1 MRSNV
6 STVATDYV
14 SIVVLNDDVVPTS
27 RQHFVLT
34 GTIDVLPEDV
44 LLEIFDFYKLASSSP
59 SWRWHRLIH
68 VCRQWRSLVFASR
81 HRLDLRLL
89 CTYGTPVMKTL
100 DCWPPLPIVIRYSDP
115 MGLRPPSAEDDDD
128 NIIAALQHRDRVC
141 EVELAVGSSLFA
153 KLTPLLQ
160 KPFPSLESLT
170 LRPRN
175 NVALTLP
182 NAFLGTCTPRLRNL
196 HLDAVA
202 PPPALPLPTFLPSSR
217 DLVCLRLQRVPGDAH
232 IPPDALLVS
241 LAAATQLKILCVQ
254 FAAPTTPGPP
264 SYATTSD
271 TPPSPP
277 VRRVVTLPALS
288 RFGFRGSSEF
298 LEELVAGIRRAPSL
312 LRTYVSL
319 FDQPTSFFEIPHFA
333 QFVARTVAQP
343 VPPCEAKLVL
353 HKDGVFLSLSR
364 LKHGAG
370 ARTDGGEGEGK
381 EGASS
386 GATGAPGPRATE
398 ECLRLH
404 VSCLQLGRQLPSMA
418 QICRQLSPLSLSSMR
433 KLEIVASVT
442 PLSPH
447 DVADASQWV
456 GLFHVFGGVEELRVS
471 YGSVPDV
478 ARALQR
484 VARESAAAEVLPA
497 LRDLRFDW
505 FASRWE
511 EAVGSFITARQFS
524 GHPPITFHRPKVA
537 LP

>member
-1 MRSNV
+1 
-6 STVATDYV
+6 
-14 SIVVLNDDVVPTS
+14 
-27 RQHFVLT
+27 
-34 GTIDVLPEDV
+34 
-44 LLEIFDFYKLASSSP
+44 
-59 SWRWHRLIH
+59 
-68 VCRQWRSLVFASR
+68 
-81 HRLDLRLL
+81 
-89 CTYGTPVMKTL
+89 
-100 DCWPPLPIVIRYSDP
+100 

-141 EVELAVGSSLFA
+141 EVELTVGSSLSA

-160 KPFPSLESLT
+160 EPFPLLESLT

-175 NVALTLP
+175 NVAALTLP
-182 NAFLGTCTPRLRNL
+182 GAFLGTCTPRLRNL
-196 HLDAVA
+196 HLDAIA
-202 PPPALPLPTFLPSSR
+202 PPPALLLPTFLPSSR

-232 IPPDALLVS
+232 IPPDALLAS
-241 LAAATQLKILCVQ
+241 LAATTQLKILCVQ

-277 VRRVVTLPALS
+277 VRRVITLPALS
-288 RFGFRGSSEF
+288 RFEFRGSSEF
-298 LEELVAGIRRAPSL
+298 LEELVAGIRCAPSL
-312 LRTYVSL
+312 ARTYVSL
-319 FDQPTSFFEIPHFA
+319 FDQPTTFFEIPHFA

-370 ARTDGGEGEGK
+370 ARTGGREGER
-381 EGASS
+381 EDASS
-386 GATGAPGPRATE
+386 GATE

-404 VSCLQLGRQLPSMA
+404 VSCVQLGRQVPSMA
-418 QICRQLSPLSLSSMR
+418 QICRQLSPLSLSSVR

-537 LP
+537 PP